1 MKKLILS
8 LLFFI
13 TFSGLYAQK
22 TAPKLTLEQVHQL
35 NGDIEKKPAETF
47 QKFATEGFV
56 FTNGNGKSYNKT
68 ELLSV
73 YNYMIQ
79 DKHETSEEKI
89 QQIGNTAIITGKI
102 HQRFLQKTDRKL
114 VNDYMGVFTY
124 TFVFQNNNWM
134 MAAAQHTDFR
144 APKAEGEATDFQKP
158 FTKET
163 LNEIL
168 EEYKTDSK
176 AFFNKYLS
184 SDFRYTNQMGSYQ
197 YQKEFLGGTAQS
209 IVATEILQPVIFQS
223 GDLATVSGL
232 HQTIRS
238 TKDGSQQTSHDAAT
252 YTFQRRAGKWMFVAS
267 QQIPLAAPAADDE
280 TAIKSVLEGE
290 TVAFK
295 QRYESKALS
304 YWSNAP
310 YVSHYY
316 SAPGSGYVRGDKL
329 AATYLNFLKTNP
341 EVDNSPTDFHDYI
354 IRVNGNA
361 AWATWISDRSSNN
374 KKIHISFGI
383 LFRKN

>member
-47 QKFATEGFV
+47 QKFATEDFV

-79 DKHETSEEKI
+79 DKHETSDEKI
-89 QQIGNTAIITGKI
+89 QQIGSTAIITGKI

-114 VNDYMGVFTY
+114 VNDYLGVFTY

-134 MAAAQHTDFR
+134 FAAAQHTDFT
-144 APKAEGEATDFQKP
+144 APKSE
-158 FTKET
+158 
-163 LNEIL
+163 
-168 EEYKTDSK
+168 
-176 AFFNKYLS
+176 
-184 SDFRYTNQMGSYQ
+184 
-197 YQKEFLGGTAQS
+197 
-209 IVATEILQPVIFQS
+209 
-223 GDLATVSGL
+223 
-232 HQTIRS
+232 
-238 TKDGSQQTSHDAAT
+238 
-252 YTFQRRAGKWMFVAS
+252 
-267 QQIPLAAPAADDE
+267 DE
-280 TAIKSVLEGE
+280 TAIKNVLEGE

-304 YWSNAP
+304 YWSNAL

-361 AWATWISDRSSNN
+361 AWATWISDRSSDN
-374 KKIHISFGI
+374 KKSTFHSASYLEKTNGEWKICSMHSTEA
-383 LFRKN
+383 K